1 MLDSRPCDVDCEK
14 HGSGE
19 ENGGEQVR
27 SARQVESGAR
37 RDGFL
42 KDLGKQNGA
51 DHPGDGAK
59 RVDATLR
66 SEERRVGKECRSRW
80 SPYH

>member
-1 MLDSRPCDVDCEK
+1 VLGSRPCDVDCEK

-37 RDGFL
+37 GDGFL
-42 KDLGKQNGA
+42 KTWVNKTGPIIPVTARRELMPPCNL
-51 DHPGDGAK
+51 PC
-59 RVDATLR
+59 
-66 SEERRVGKECRSRW
+66 EEGSTCLAMSD
-80 SPYH
+80 